1 MQVNLCMT
9 SWEGR
14 INNIE
19 KAIES
24 LLNQTYGDFVLWLT
38 LSSDEFPDKQLP
50 EFFQKLNDERIHVFW
65 VKENTKTMK
74 KVFPILKYLSV
85 DDDVIITVDDD
96 VIYDSHF
103 VENRLRDFKKW
114 NGEYPITSNRFS
126 YQYSIKSF
134 FSSCGSVFSKRMLEG
149 YETFV
154 NRSIVETNDDDW
166 AYTFIILLNGFR
178 FKPCS
183 NYELQE
189 FQFVNQENA
198 SSKTI
203 DTNQMVYKLQKRIM
217 DFVGKENFQNT
228 IRQIRSNSFKADWEN
243 FKKTDANP
251 SYVFKKF

>member
-9 SWEGR
+9 SWKGR

-19 KAIES
+19 RVIES
-24 LLNQTYGDFVLWLT
+24 LFNQTYEDFVLWLT
-38 LSSDEFPDKQLP
+38 LSTEEFPGVRLP
-50 EFFQKLNDERIHVFW
+50 EFFKNFQDERLHIFW
-65 VKENTKTMK
+65 IKDNIKAMK
-74 KVFPILKYLSV
+74 KVFPILKYLS

-103 VENRLRDFKKW
+103 VETRLNDFKKW
-114 NGEYPITSNRFS
+114 NCEYPITSNRFS

-166 AYTFIILLNGFR
+166 AYTFIMLLNGFR

-183 NYELQE
+183 KYPLQE

-198 SSKTI
+198 SSKTLDI
-203 DTNQMVYKLQKRIM
+203 NQMIFEFQKRIM
-217 DFVGKENFQNT
+217 NFTGKENFQNT
-228 IRQIRSNSFKADWEN
+228 IRQIRSGTFKADWEQ
-243 FKKTDANP
+243 FKKTDAKP
-251 SYVFKKF
+251 EYVFEKS

>member
-19 KAIES
+19 KVIES

-38 LSSDEFPDKQLP
+38 LSSDEFPDRQLP

-74 KVFPILKYLSV
+74 KVFPILKYLST

-103 VENRLRDFKKW
+103 VENRLSDFKKW

-228 IRQIRSNSFKADWEN
+228 IRQIRLNSFKADWEN